1 MTSNG
6 KCTIA
11 VDAMGGDYAPL
22 NAVVGAADAA
32 ELSDKYKVLLIGRTN
47 EIENVLDEKKLNFN
61 RENIVH
67 AEEVIGMSEIP
78 TAALKTKKESSIVIG
93 SKLVKDKKADAFVSA
108 GNTGAMMAASTL
120 LMGRIKGVGRPVIG
134 ATFPAESG
142 SCTVYDV
149 GASVDSKPR
158 HLVEFAILADIFAKE
173 IQGIPKPT
181 VALLSVGEEESKG
194 NQFTLMA
201 HELLKESKVN
211 FIGNVEGR
219 DILKGKADIVV
230 TDGFVGNVILKFGES
245 MLGLLKAKFKDFA
258 DESIVNKIRVLLA
271 KGTVKKVLKDL
282 DYQSQG
288 GVPLLGVNGISIIGH
303 GSSSPLA
310 IKNMILRAK
319 EMYDRDIINKFEES
333 IKDYANI

>member
-1 MTSNG
+1 
-6 KCTIA
+6 
-11 VDAMGGDYAPL
+11 
-22 NAVVGAADAA
+22 
-32 ELSDKYKVLLIGRTN
+32 
-47 EIENVLDEKKLNFN
+47 
-61 RENIVH
+61 
-67 AEEVIGMSEIP
+67 MSEIP
-78 TAALKTKKESSIVIG
+78 TAALKTKKESSIVVG